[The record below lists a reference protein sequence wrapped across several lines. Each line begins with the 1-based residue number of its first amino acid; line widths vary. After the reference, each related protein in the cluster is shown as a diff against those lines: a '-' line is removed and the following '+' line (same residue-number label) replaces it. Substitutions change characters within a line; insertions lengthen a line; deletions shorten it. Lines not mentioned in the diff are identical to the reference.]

1 MRFTECAQIPL
12 AVGVNQSDLTSQASI
27 LYAVDNEDVR
37 RRQIEFAQ
45 YGGFNGIGRN
55 DLAIVFDHDIA
66 VIDGFITIKQALQ
79 FERIARDRLR
89 ALMPYRDNDA
99 LAIPPRHA
107 ANVCDRIIRKRDA
120 GGIGLKRMGCH
131 LQHR

>member
-1 MRFTECAQIPL
+1 MRFSKCAQIPL

-27 LYAVDNEDVR
+27 LNTVDNEDVR
-37 RRQIEFAQ
+37 RRQIEYAQ

-55 DLAIVFDHDIA
+55 DLAVAFDHDIA
-66 VIDGFITIKQALQ
+66 AIDGFIAFEQALQ
-79 FERIARDRLR
+79 FECIACNRLR

-99 LAIPPRHA
+99 LAILPSHA

-120 GGIGLKRMGCH
+120 GGIGLKRMSCH
-131 LQHR
+131 LQHG